1 MDSNTFACVRDFKLV
16 LNHKDYTSE
25 LLDDTQIYC
34 RVSNNRAYKNKLDRP
49 SRGYNGRE
57 MRYEPIDG
65 KPLKKYC
72 KSNRTTTILV

>member
-34 RVSNNRAYKNKLDRP
+34 RGSNNRAYKKKLERP
-49 SRGYNGRE
+49 SPGYYGRE
-57 MRYEPIDG
+57 MRFWTVGG
-65 KPLKKYC
+65 KCLKKYC